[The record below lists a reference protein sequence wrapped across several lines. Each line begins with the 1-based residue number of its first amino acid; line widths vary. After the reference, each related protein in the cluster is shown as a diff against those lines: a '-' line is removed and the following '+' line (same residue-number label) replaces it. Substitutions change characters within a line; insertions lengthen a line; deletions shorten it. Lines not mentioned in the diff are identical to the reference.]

1 VLTDWLTTSRTL
13 LLIHYMRLVSLRIQF
28 GNRIWNVWSRD
39 IVQSQVWM
47 TDLPTSE
54 WQKSWVV
61 FYKVVRF
68 CEKPWDFRNLQGC
81 LDLLLWIK
89 CIKKSVLYFA
99 CQILIVEICLC
110 WTYSSYVLCLILEIL
125 EQNSV
130 SWSFHWK
137 LSAMFLQN
145 KWKQELHYLLYMAI
159 NTL

>member
-1 VLTDWLTTSRTL
+1 
-13 LLIHYMRLVSLRIQF
+13 VSWSTFHSSAPGQPHQGRRKGARIVPPPQIGRGFKSDMHDF
-28 GNRIWNVWSRD
+28 GGAIA
-39 IVQSQVWM
+39 IVSCI
-47 TDLPTSE
+47 L
-54 WQKSWVV
+54 QKSWDFVKNREISETS
-61 FYKVVRF
+61 KVV
-68 CEKPWDFRNLQGC
+68 
-81 LDLLLWIK
+81 LLLWIK
-89 CIKKSVLYFA
+89 CIKKSVLYLA
-99 CQILIVEICLC
+99 SRILIVEICLC

>member
-1 VLTDWLTTSRTL
+1 MLLKISAITIQHWTL
-13 LLIHYMRLVSLRIQF
+13 QLWGLRIWKSKPTAIVLRSQTCQLQS
-28 GNRIWNVWSRD
+28 GRNR
-39 IVQSQVWM
+39 
-47 TDLPTSE
+47 DLYFTKLWDFVKNREISETS
-54 WQKSWVV
+54 
-61 FYKVVRF
+61 KVV
-68 CEKPWDFRNLQGC
+68 
-81 LDLLLWIK
+81 LLLWIK
-89 CIKKSVLYFA
+89 CIKKSVLYLA
-99 CQILIVEICLC
+99 SRILIVEICLC